1 MPCINTK
8 RSCGRKKTSLEEAK
22 KTTVFQVEHTETN
35 IAKHQTPAERDIE
48 SQSTIGGQQHEQE
61 KRAMPEA

>member
-8 RSCGRKKTSLEEAK
+8 RSYGKKNTSSEEAK
-22 KTTVFQVEHTETN
+22 KTIVFQVEHTGTN
-35 IAKHQTPAERDIE
+35 IAKHRTPAERDIE

-61 KRAMPEA
+61 KRTVLEA